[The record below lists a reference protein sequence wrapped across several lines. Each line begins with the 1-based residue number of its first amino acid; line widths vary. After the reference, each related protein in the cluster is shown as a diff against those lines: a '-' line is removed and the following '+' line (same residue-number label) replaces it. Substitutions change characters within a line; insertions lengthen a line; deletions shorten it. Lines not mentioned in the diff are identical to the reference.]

1 MKKTTLAVVTTL
13 GISLFSF
20 QLGSSLVYADETVET
35 PKSEI
40 VETLPGEGLPDVET
54 ELNGGTTEK
63 PAEPEQLQSEK
74 PEKEP
79 VAPEPEFPESTL
91 PTDSIEEEGVHSS
104 TTTDSSI
111 VTTPEQ
117 SGTTSSSEKNTDSS
131 SMEQPTMSSTSEEPK
146 EEPKQPAEK
155 SEAIPA
161 IPKENKPVV
170 PAKEV
175 TVSVIPNGE
184 ITTNTSQGM
193 SVPIVTSNVEELTHI
208 PTPTTPLKAEGG
220 QTIVGVKDG
229 IPLIQD
235 SEGNL
240 VKDLSIPVKKLP
252 SGNIEVK
259 TADGKTKVLPKTGE
273 EIHVVLSVLGGVL
286 TSIAGFVGYKRKRK
300 GIENEGN

>member
-1 MKKTTLAVVTTL
+1 M
-13 GISLFSF
+13 
-20 QLGSSLVYADETVET
+20 
-35 PKSEI
+35 
-40 VETLPGEGLPDVET
+40 
-54 ELNGGTTEK
+54 
-63 PAEPEQLQSEK
+63 QSEK

-79 VAPEPEFPESTL
+79 VTPEPEFPESTL

-131 SMEQPTMSSTSEEPK
+131 STEQPTMSSTSEEQK
-146 EEPKQPAEK
+146 EEPKQPVEK
-155 SEAIPA
+155 SEA
-161 IPKENKPVV
+161 IPKENKPIV

-175 TVSVIPNGE
+175 TVSVTPSGE

-208 PTPTTPLKAEGG
+208 PTPTTPLKVAGD

-252 SGNIEVK
+252 SGNIEIK
-259 TADGKTKVLPKTGE
+259 TADGKQKSYQRLVKKYML
-273 EIHVVLSVLGGVL
+273 HFL
-286 TSIAGFVGYKRKRK
+286 F
-300 GIENEGN
+300 

>member
-1 MKKTTLAVVTTL
+1 
-13 GISLFSF
+13 
-20 QLGSSLVYADETVET
+20 
-35 PKSEI
+35 
-40 VETLPGEGLPDVET
+40 DVET

-63 PAEPEQLQSEK
+63 PAEPEQLQPEK

-131 SMEQPTMSSTSEEPK
+131 STEQPTMSSTSEEPK

-155 SEAIPA
+155 SEAIP
-161 IPKENKPVV
+161 KENKPVV

-175 TVSVIPNGE
+175 TVSVTPNGE

-208 PTPTTPLKAEGG
+208 PTSTTPLKAEGG

-229 IPLIQD
+229 IPLVQD

-273 EIHVVLSVLGGVL
+273 EIHVALSVLGGLL

-300 GIENEGN
+300 GIENKGN

>member
-1 MKKTTLAVVTTL
+1 MKKTTLAVVTTV
-13 GISLFSF
+13 GITLFSF
-20 QLGSSLVYADETVET
+20 QLGTSLVNADETVET

-40 VETLPGEGLPDVET
+40 VDTLPGEELPDVET
-54 ELNGGTTEK
+54 ELSGGASET
-63 PAEPEQLQSEK
+63 PEQSQPEQ
-74 PEKEP
+74 PEKELIES
-79 VAPEPEFPESTL
+79 EPEFPESTL
-91 PTDSIEEEGVHSS
+91 PTDPIEEEGVHGS
-104 TTTDSSI
+104 TTTDSST

-117 SGTTSSSEKNTDSS
+117 SGTTSSSEKTTDSS
-131 SMEQPTMSSTSEEPK
+131 STEQPTMSSTSEESK
-146 EEPKQPAEK
+146 EEPSQPAEK
-155 SEAIPA
+155 ASEKSEA

-175 TVSVIPNGE
+175 TVSVTPSGE
-184 ITTNTSQGM
+184 ITTNTSQGT

-208 PTPTTPLKAEGG
+208 PTPTTPLKVESG

-229 IPLIQD
+229 IPLVQD

>member
-1 MKKTTLAVVTTL
+1 MKKTTLAVVTTV
-13 GISLFSF
+13 GITLFSF
-20 QLGSSLVYADETVET
+20 QLGTSLVNADETVET

-40 VETLPGEGLPDVET
+40 VDTLPGEGLPDAET
-54 ELNGGTTEK
+54 ELSGGASET
-63 PAEPEQLQSEK
+63 PEQ

-79 VAPEPEFPESTL
+79 IESEPEFPESTL
-91 PTDSIEEEGVHSS
+91 PTDPIEEEGVHGS
-104 TTTDSSI
+104 TTTDSST

-117 SGTTSSSEKNTDSS
+117 SGTTSSSETNTDSS
-131 SMEQPTMSSTSEEPK
+131 STEQPTMSSTSEEPK
-146 EEPKQPAEK
+146 EELKQPAEK
-155 SEAIPA
+155 SEAIP
-161 IPKENKPVV
+161 KENKPIV

-175 TVSVIPNGE
+175 TVSVTPSGE

-208 PTPTTPLKAEGG
+208 PTPTTPLKVEGG

-252 SGNIEVK
+252 SGNIEIK

-273 EIHVVLSVLGGVL
+273 EIHVALSVLGGVL